1 MAGTC
6 EHHNEDGGR
15 LTRDDDGADS
25 GAPQLRGLEDEDFG
39 AKVEEREEIR
49 EQRQVIDAAKMA
61 WSQDVMHARRG
72 GKRGERWAHIL
83 LLMLYAA

>member
-1 MAGTC
+1 M
-6 EHHNEDGGR
+6 
-15 LTRDDDGADS
+15 
-25 GAPQLRGLEDEDFG
+25 
-39 AKVEEREEIR
+39 EEREEVR